1 MTMLQNRS
9 IRFKLLMNFV
19 LIIIFCLLS
28 SSLLGSAVYKR
39 SFEEST
45 HEQTVQMMDQVK
57 RNMGAT
63 FAEMGHII
71 GYLAEEEGTKSFFAA
86 NEDLTLE
93 ATENEQSV
101 KAQMAM
107 YELSHPEIAGIML
120 INRDDDIITN
130 KMERLSRD
138 PLTDEAWYTSA
149 ISHRGEMQLNI
160 RPIGRNIK
168 TKLNYSADQ
177 VLSFVKA
184 VGGSAGNDPPGVILI
199 DMNLDIIGKMIESVS
214 LGKSGFI
221 YITDNEGGIVYS
233 TVNKVVYRI
242 KDKWIESGSE
252 NQVIDIQGRKYRIM
266 QTPFEEFDWRIVG
279 VVPLDE
285 SLQVITR
292 LQLYTVGVA
301 LVTLL
306 LATIASWYFTN
317 SIIRPV
323 RKLRSL
329 MRKVEEGELH
339 LRFRSKSQDEIG
351 ELGASFNKMVE
362 EINNLINMVYA
373 EQKSKREAELKI
385 LQAQIKPHFLYNTLD
400 TIQWMAQDRDA
411 EDIVEIIG
419 ALTNLFR
426 IGLSRGNEIIS
437 LAEELKHVESY
448 LIIQMARYEGKLLY
462 QIDVPAELRIYS
474 VIKLILQPLVENSI
488 YHGIKSKPGT
498 GQITITARQQE
509 NSLVFKVYDEGS
521 GITPERLRQIR
532 LGLENEDKGEKDS
545 GYGLFNTHER
555 IRLSYGSSYGISIDS
570 KYGEW
575 TEVTAVLPL
584 VKM

>member
-1 MTMLQNRS
+1 MSMLQNRS

-28 SSLLGSAVYKR
+28 SSLLGTAVYNR
-39 SFEEST
+39 SFEETT

-57 RNMGAT
+57 RNIGST
-63 FAEMGHII
+63 LAEMSNII
-71 GYLAEEEGTKSFFAA
+71 GYLAEEEGTRNFFAGGVGA
-86 NEDLTLE
+86 G
-93 ATENEQSV
+93 ATADDGSSV
-101 KAQMAM
+101 KAKMAM
-107 YELSHPEIAGIML
+107 YEQSHPEIAGIML
-120 INRDDDIITN
+120 VNGNDNMITN

-138 PLTDEAWYTSA
+138 PLAGEAWYTGA
-149 ISHRGEMQLNI
+149 ISHRGEMQLII

-168 TKLNYSADQ
+168 AKLNYSADQ

-184 VGGSAGNDPPGVILI
+184 VGGSDEGDHPGVILI

-221 YITDNEGGIVYS
+221 YITDNEGAIVYS
-233 TVNKVVYRI
+233 TVNQVVYRI
-242 KDKWIESGSE
+242 KDKWIENGSE
-252 NQVIDIQGRKYRIM
+252 NQVRDIQGRKYRIM
-266 QTPFEEFDWRIVG
+266 QTPFQEFGWRIVG

-306 LATIASWYFTN
+306 LATIASWYFTD

-339 LRFRSKSQDEIG
+339 LRFRSKSNDEIG

-426 IGLSRGNEIIS
+426 IGLSRGNEIIALS
-437 LAEELKHVESY
+437 EELKHVESY
-448 LIIQMARYEGKLLY
+448 LIIQMARYEGKLSY
-462 QIDVPAELRIYS
+462 DIDVPDELRSSS
-474 VIKLILQPLVENSI
+474 VLKLILQPLVENSI
-488 YHGIKSKPGT
+488 YHGIKSKRGPGR
-498 GQITITARQQE
+498 IVISARQYGT
-509 NSLVFKVYDEGS
+509 SLVCKVHDEGT
-521 GITPERLRQIR
+521 GITPERLEQVRIR
-532 LGLENEDKGEKDS
+532 LENEEKGEKDS

-570 KYGEW
+570 AYGEW
-575 TEVTAVLPL
+575 TEVTVLLPL
-584 VKM
+584 LKI